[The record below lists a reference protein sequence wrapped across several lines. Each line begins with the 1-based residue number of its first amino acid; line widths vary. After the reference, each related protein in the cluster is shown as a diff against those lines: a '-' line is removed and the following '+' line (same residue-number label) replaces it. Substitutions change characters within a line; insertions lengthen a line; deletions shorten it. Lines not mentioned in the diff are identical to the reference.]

1 MDLELS
7 QRQGLTL
14 AMQTSMRLL
23 QLNNLQLRSYL
34 GELMTSNAV
43 VELEFP
49 EIEYRPGP
57 FEQHGGIRR
66 TVQTDGD
73 AIPTEQLIP
82 DHASDESILR
92 DLFLQAAALKQQQD
106 TGHRTPQI
114 WTEPPCLRLD
124 QFLPF
129 GQEHGFRTFLMQFIS
144 CPGCCSLSA
153 QARAALLLYMS
164 HPQTAP
170 YKVY

>member
-92 DLFLQAAALKQQQD
+92 DLFLQAAALKLPRQRQRIMEYLI
-106 TGHRTPQI
+106 HS
-114 WTEPPCLRLD
+114 LD
-124 QFLPF
+124 
-129 GQEHGFRTFLMQFIS
+129 
-144 CPGCCSLSA
+144 
-153 QARAALLLYMS
+153 
-164 HPQTAP
+164 
-170 YKVY
+170 